1 MKKIQV
7 IIASKNPAK
16 IGAVANV
23 LNDLKIDAEL
33 ISVETDS
40 GVSAQPRTI
49 SETRAGAVNRAR
61 NAKLEESSFAIG
73 LEGGVFELDGQ
84 MYLCNWGALA
94 AKGGK
99 VYTAAGAQIPL
110 PEEISGQLRNGME
123 LGPVMDHYANET
135 GIRHHKGAVGILTAG
150 LINRDEMFVHVVK
163 LLMGQYKLDSD

>member
-1 MKKIQV
+1 MKKINV
-7 IIASKNPAK
+7 IVASKNAAK
-16 IGAVANV
+16 IGAVSKV
-23 LNDLKIDAEL
+23 LSELKIDAEL
-33 ISVETDS
+33 ISIETDS

-49 SETRAGAVNRAR
+49 SETRKGAVNRAR
-61 NAKLEESSFAIG
+61 NARLEDSDFAIG

-110 PEEISGQLRNGME
+110 PEEIANQLRNGRE

-135 GIRHHKGAVGILTAG
+135 EIRHHKGAVGILTDG

-163 LLMGQYKLDSD
+163 LLMGQHKLDSD